1 MAQKILKALQML
13 RAKQSRPEQREAEST
28 TKEDSEGAGATK
40 EQESMDVDE
49 TEKQSGFDAS
59 TGTVSHLEL
68 QVTSEF
74 SSKRL
79 FTLKTWLNVGGERQ
93 EFFLDTEENEGET
106 AGVAREEDSETEPPT
121 KKRKLQ
127 GHRLPVPDAI
137 RSACEV

>member
-13 RAKQSRPEQREAEST
+13 RAKQSRPEQRKAEST

-68 QVTSEF
+68 QVTFEF

-106 AGVAREEDSETEPPT
+106 AGVAREEDSEAEPPT